1 MELKDEL
8 LLYTLRRENKRDEKH
23 EAQVLTALCKKI
35 DTLSVRLLREI
46 REIIR
51 DPNLDDDVCFEK
63 IEEIVCLFEEYGI
76 AAGTR
81 HDFG

>member
-1 MELKDEL
+1 MELRDEL
-8 LLYTLRRENKRDEKH
+8 LLYTLRLENKRDEKH
-23 EAQVLTALCKKI
+23 EAQVIATLCKKI
-35 DTLSVRLLREI
+35 DTLSLRLLARI

-51 DPNLDDDVCFEK
+51 DPDLDDGACFEK

>member
-1 MELKDEL
+1 MDGQIFAG
-8 LLYTLRRENKRDEKH
+8 EN
-23 EAQVLTALCKKI
+23 LMCSIPL
-35 DTLSVRLLREI
+35 RLLARI

-51 DPNLDDDVCFEK
+51 DPDLDDGACFEK